1 MSEERSPYAPGTG
14 SAADAWV
21 DRLLERGRG
30 PELAPMPLNTPLDG
44 THVTA
49 AVRLTGRDRFH
60 LARVLGVDLPTL
72 EHWERGLGAPDGAA
86 HALLLIALRFPEVIR
101 AFSTD

>member
-1 MSEERSPYAPGTG
+1 
-14 SAADAWV
+14 
-21 DRLLERGRG
+21 
-30 PELAPMPLNTPLDG
+30 
-44 THVTA
+44 
-49 AVRLTGRDRFH
+49 VRLTGRDRFH

>member
-1 MSEERSPYAPGTG
+1 MSEERSPYAPGIG
-14 SAADAWV
+14 SPADAWV

-30 PELAPMPLNTPLDG
+30 PELAPMALNTPLDR

-60 LARVLGVDLPTL
+60 LAKVLGVDQRTL
-72 EHWERGLGAPDGAA
+72 EHWERGVGAPDGAA
-86 HALLLIALRFPEVIR
+86 RALLLITLRFPEVIR